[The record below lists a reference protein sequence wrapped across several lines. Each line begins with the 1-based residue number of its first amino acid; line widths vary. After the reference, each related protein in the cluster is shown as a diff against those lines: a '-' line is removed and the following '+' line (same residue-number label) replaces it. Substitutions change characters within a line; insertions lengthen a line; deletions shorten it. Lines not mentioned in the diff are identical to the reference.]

1 MEVEAM
7 GKADGLSDGMSLPQ
21 GERMWCSRC
30 QSDEHLVLHS
40 IDSVHAHNVGL
51 LVAVAYTCADCGLAQ
66 SHFTPLREVAS
77 KLNTKENLE
86 GLIVFGDSY
95 LHCGD
100 PMVPIPVEVRRSITA
115 KPVGAEELVLLDVR
129 LGTKVLQCMDC
140 GFRLELPA

>member
-1 MEVEAM
+1 
-7 GKADGLSDGMSLPQ
+7 
-21 GERMWCSRC
+21 MWCSRC

-51 LVAVAYTCADCGLAQ
+51 LVAVSYTCADCGLAQ

-86 GLIVFGDSY
+86 GLIVFEDSY

-115 KPVGAEELVLLDVR
+115 KPVGAEELLDVR

>member
-1 MEVEAM
+1 M

-66 SHFTPLREVAS
+66 SHVTPLREVAS

>member
-1 MEVEAM
+1 M

-51 LVAVAYTCADCGLAQ
+51 LVAVAYTCAECGFAQ
-66 SHFTPLREVAS
+66 SHVTPLREVAS
-77 KLNTKENLE
+77 KLNTKENLQ
-86 GLIVFGDSY
+86 GLIVFEDSY

-100 PMVPIPVEVRRSITA
+100 PMVPLPVEVRRSITA

>member
-1 MEVEAM
+1 M

-30 QSDEHLVLHS
+30 QSGEHLVLHS
-40 IDSVHAHNVGL
+40 IDSVHSHDVGL
-51 LVAVAYTCADCGLAQ
+51 LVAVSYTCADCGFAQ

-86 GLIVFGDSY
+86 GLIVFEDSY

-115 KPVGAEELVLLDVR
+115 KPACGTDELELLDVR

>member
-1 MEVEAM
+1 M
-7 GKADGLSDGMSLPQ
+7 GKAGGLSDGMSLPQ

-66 SHFTPLREVAS
+66 SHVTPLREVAS
-77 KLNTKENLE
+77 KLNTKEILE
-86 GLIVFGDSY
+86 GLIVFEDSY